1 MANGPIAPNL
11 YVVSGSG
18 VHVTYSTESFGGGP
32 QFTYQ
37 DATVSRTFSGGE
49 IRTEQTELGT
59 LVSVTLSLTPDFGST
74 AFTLVVPKV
83 NLSTASSSVPI
94 HTFGVTTLHR
104 TSIIGPIG
112 LGQTETY
119 TVKKLAG
126 HAEIVRF

>member
-1 MANGPIAPNL
+1 MAPIKPNL

-18 VHVTYSTESFGGGP
+18 LHVTYSTESFGGGP
-32 QFTYQ
+32 QLTYQ
-37 DATVSRTFSGGE
+37 DAGVSRSFSGNE
-49 IRTEQTELGT
+49 IRTEQSEFGT
-59 LVSVTLSLTPDFGST
+59 LVTVTLFLTVDFGST
-74 AFTLVVPKV
+74 TFTLVVPNV
-83 NLSTASSSVPI
+83 NLSTTSSSVPI

-119 TVKKLAG
+119 TVKQLAG